1 MDAIDISYGY
11 ILDSDIKEISNNS
24 KKNES
29 RNENNN
35 DNKNNSFVSSQDLF
49 IGTSEVNYLLNETQ
63 QHENATESLY
73 GHILTSD
80 VIENNNSTNNT
91 SHFLNRNNNFVDSP
105 LDPLIKIGLIALML
119 HILIIGGG
127 KLFFIYTMLC
137 Y

>member
-24 KKNES
+24 KNNES
-29 RNENNN
+29 SNEN
-35 DNKNNSFVSSQDLF
+35 KNSNVVSSQDPF
-49 IGTSEVNYLLNETQ
+49 ISTSEVNYFLNETQ
-63 QHENATESLY
+63 QHENATKSLY

-91 SHFLNRNNNFVDSP
+91 SHVLNRNNNFVDSP
-105 LDPLIKIGLIALML
+105 LDPLIKIALIALML

-127 KLFFIYTMLC
+127 KLFFIYTML
-137 Y
+137 YY